1 MSGPNWKPI
10 KGAYVLERKRK
21 QEVIRERRTL
31 AIATTAAIAVAL
43 EGAARR
49 DECEWLTAAV
59 VERVLGTWRRQTV
72 H

>member
-1 MSGPNWKPI
+1 MTS
-10 KGAYVLERKRK
+10 L
-21 QEVIRERRTL
+21 L
-31 AIATTAAIAVAL
+31 ATTAAIAVAL

-59 VERVLGTWRRQTV
+59 VDRGLGTWRRQTV